1 MTTRL
6 LPDRLALAAAV
17 VAAFVAAAGL
27 LAGNVYRDAPYWAQ
41 QARGTDLATLFAG
54 VPVLLVGLRAARGG
68 SPFGRSAIV
77 AGLLYLVYNYAIFAF
92 SVAMN
97 PLTGAYIA
105 TLGLALWSLVLTRPD
120 LDDRPAAAIDG
131 LSRRLSGG
139 LLVAVA
145 VLFGLLWIGQIAAAT
160 RRGVPPAD
168 LARSAL
174 PTNPVYALDLAFFLP
189 LCAVAGLGLLRRRPA
204 GALALA
210 MLIWVPLMS
219 AGILGGFVFAAAAGD
234 EVPLAVAIVVGA
246 VGLVSAILAVVPIA
260 RHRAGPSS
268 TPRNA
273 RDGGAGAEAPQ
284 GA

>member
-1 MTTRL
+1 MTTRS

-41 QARGTDLATLFAG
+41 QARGTDLATIFAG
-54 VPVLLVGLRAARGG
+54 VPVLLVGLWAARGG
-68 SPFGRSAIV
+68 SPFGRSAVV

-97 PLTGAYIA
+97 PLSGAYVA
-105 TLGLALWSLVLTRPD
+105 TLGLALWSFVLAGTG
-120 LDDRPAAAIDG
+120 LDDRPTAAVEG

-145 VLFGLLWIGQIAAAT
+145 VLFGLLWIGEIAAAT
-160 RRGVPPAD
+160 RTGVPPAD
-168 LARSAL
+168 LARSGL

-204 GALALA
+204 RTLALA

-219 AGILGGFVFAAAAGD
+219 AGILGGFGFAAAAGD

-246 VGLVSAILAVVPIA
+246 VGLLSAILAIVPVA
-260 RHRAGPSS
+260 RHRARRWTTRS
-268 TPRNA
+268 NA
-273 RDGGAGAEAPQ
+273 GDGRAGREARQ

>member
-1 MTTRL
+1 MNARS

-17 VAAFVAAAGL
+17 VAAFVAAVGL
-27 LAGNVYRDAPYWAQ
+27 LAADLYRDAPYWAQ

-54 VPVLLVGLRAARGG
+54 VPVVLAGLWAVRRG
-68 SPFGRSAIV
+68 SPFGRSAVV

-105 TLGLALWSLVLTRPD
+105 TLGLALWSLVLAGTG

-131 LSRRLSGG
+131 LSRRLSGA

-160 RRGVPPAD
+160 RTGVPPAD
-168 LARSAL
+168 LARSGL

-246 VGLVSAILAVVPIA
+246 VGLLSGTLAVVPIA
-260 RHRAGPSS
+260 RYPAGRWTTRRNADDGRAG
-268 TPRNA
+268 R
-273 RDGGAGAEAPQ
+273 EAPQ
-284 GA
+284 EA